1 MNLAHLC
8 KNKVFLI
15 ILFIVLTAVFSY
27 GILYTKGKK
36 DREKESNTDKFKRAV
51 LPAFLVSSVIVG
63 GLYFFKGR
71 NPADVMLEGD
81 FHDKEM

>member
-15 ILFIVLTAVFSY
+15 VVFILLTAVISY
-27 GILYTKGKK
+27 GMLYTKGKK
-36 DREKESNTDKFKRAV
+36 DREKESNTDKLKRAV
-51 LPAFLVSSVIVG
+51 LPAFAISFVIVG

-71 NPADVMLEGD
+71 QPADIMLEGD
-81 FHDKEM
+81 FYDKEV